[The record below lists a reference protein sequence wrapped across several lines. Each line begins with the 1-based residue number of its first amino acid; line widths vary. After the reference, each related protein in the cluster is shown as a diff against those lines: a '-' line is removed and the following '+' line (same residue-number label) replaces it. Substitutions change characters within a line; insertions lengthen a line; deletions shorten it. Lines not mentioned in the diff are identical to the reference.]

1 MSKKNSSVNLKKS
14 LKDTKD
20 LSDIFFNFQKKL
32 DNLNKRNYLVA
43 VSGGPDSLALTALT
57 KSYTNYKKTKFH
69 YVLVD
74 HNIRKNSYQEAIKV
88 KKLLKKNK
96 INLTIF
102 VNKKKI
108 TENIQAEARKVR
120 YNILLNYCKKK

>member
-1 MSKKNSSVNLKKS
+1 M
-14 LKDTKD
+14 
-20 LSDIFFNFQKKL
+20 SDIFFSFQKKL
-32 DNLNKRNYLVA
+32 DKLNKRNYLVA

-57 KSYTNYKKTKFH
+57 KSYTKHKKTRFH

-120 YNILLNYCKKK
+120 YNILLNYCKK